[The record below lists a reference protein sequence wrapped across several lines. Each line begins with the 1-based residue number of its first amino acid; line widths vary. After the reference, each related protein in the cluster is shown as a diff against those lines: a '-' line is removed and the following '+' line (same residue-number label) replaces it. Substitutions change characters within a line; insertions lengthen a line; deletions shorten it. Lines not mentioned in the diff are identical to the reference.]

1 MYGKVITVTLNPSID
16 KTIQLNKLVP
26 YGLNRVKGTRIDPGG
41 KGINVGRVL
50 KSFGVEIKIT
60 GLIAGRQ
67 GEVLL
72 EHLHDFGIEADFM
85 RIPGE
90 TRTNLKIIDDS
101 VNQITEINEQGF
113 SVSQDDM
120 ESFLLKLD
128 TLSGDAEIV
137 ILSGSLPPGIPV
149 DYYATCA
156 RIAKNNGAKVLLDA
170 EGAVLFEGL
179 KAVPYAVKPNLQEL
193 GTLFHAE
200 FGSIR
205 QVAEAAR
212 KLIDGG
218 VEIVIVSMGPEGAV
232 YVTKNEIIKADS
244 WNIPVKST
252 VGAGDAMV
260 GALAYSI
267 LKGDSL
273 LEIARLS
280 TAAGTITVS
289 KEGTQF
295 CSYDE
300 VLASAG
306 KVNVRSIE
314 S

>member
-1 MYGKVITVTLNPSID
+1 MNGKVITVALNPSID
-16 KTIQLNKLVP
+16 KTIHLNKLVP
-26 YGLNRVKGTRIDPGG
+26 YGLNRVKGLRIDPGG

-50 KSFGVEIKIT
+50 KSFGVDVTVT
-60 GLIAGRQ
+60 GLLAGRQ
-67 GEVLL
+67 GEALL
-72 EHLHDFGIEADFM
+72 EHLSACGIEADFM
-85 RIPGE
+85 QIAGE
-90 TRTNLKIIDDS
+90 TRTNLKIVDES
-101 VNQITEINEQGF
+101 VGKITEINEQGF
-113 SVSQDDM
+113 YVSQDDM

-128 TLSGDAEIV
+128 NLSCEAEIL

-149 DYYATCA
+149 DFYATCT
-156 RIAKNNGAKVLLDA
+156 RIAKNNGAKVLIDA

-179 KAVPYAVKPNLQEL
+179 KATPYAVKPNLQEM

-200 FGSIR
+200 FNSIR

-232 YVTKNEIIKADS
+232 YVTKDEIIKADS

-260 GALAYSI
+260 GALAHSI
-267 LKGDSL
+267 LKGNSL
-273 LEIARLS
+273 EEIARIT

-295 CSYDE
+295 CNLEE
-300 VLASAG
+300 VEALKH
-306 KVNVRSIE
+306 KVIARSL
-314 S
+314 

>member
-1 MYGKVITVTLNPSID
+1 MNGKVIAVALNPSLD
-16 KTIQLNKLVP
+16 RTIRLKKLVP
-26 YGLNRVKGTRIDPGG
+26 YGLNRVRETRIDPGG

-50 KSFGVEIKIT
+50 NSFGVDVTVT
-60 GLIAGRQ
+60 GFIAGRQ

-72 EHLHDFGIEADFM
+72 EHLLHCGIDADFM
-85 RIPGE
+85 QVPGE
-90 TRTNLKIIDDS
+90 TRTNLKIVDES
-101 VNQITEINEQGF
+101 VSQITEINEQGF
-113 SVSQDDM
+113 FVSQDDM

-128 TLSGDAEIV
+128 TLSIGAEIA

-149 DYYATCA
+149 DFYATCT

-179 KAVPYAVKPNLQEL
+179 KAMPYAVKPNLQEL
-193 GTLFHAE
+193 GTLFHTE

-232 YVTKNEIIKADS
+232 YVTKDEIIKADS
-244 WNIPVKST
+244 WNIPVKSP

-267 LKGDSL
+267 LQGDTL
-273 LEIARLS
+273 DEIARVS

-295 CSYDE
+295 CSFDE
-300 VLASAG
+300 VQAL
-306 KVNVRSIE
+306 KQNVIARSL
-314 S
+314 

>member
-1 MYGKVITVTLNPSID
+1 MNGKVITVTLNPSID
-16 KTIQLNKLVP
+16 KTVQLNKLVP
-26 YGLNRVKGTRIDPGG
+26 YGLNRVKGMRIDPGG

-50 KSFGVEIKIT
+50 KSFGVDVTVT
-60 GLIAGRQ
+60 GFLAGRQ

-72 EHLHDFGIEADFM
+72 EHLSACGIEADFM
-85 RIPGE
+85 QIAGE
-90 TRTNLKIIDDS
+90 TRTNLKIVDES
-101 VNQITEINEQGF
+101 VGKITEINEQGF
-113 SVSQDDM
+113 YVSQDDM

-128 TLSGDAEIV
+128 TLSLGTEIV

-149 DYYATCA
+149 DFYATCT
-156 RIAKNNGAKVLLDA
+156 RIAKNNGAKVLIDG

-179 KAVPYAVKPNLQEL
+179 KAAPYAVKPNLQEL
-193 GTLFHAE
+193 GTLFHTE
-200 FGSIR
+200 FNSIR

-218 VEIVIVSMGPEGAV
+218 VAIVIVSMGPEGAV
-232 YVTKNEIIKADS
+232 YVTKDEIIKADS

-260 GALAYSI
+260 GAMAYSI

-273 LEIARLS
+273 DELARIS
-280 TAAGTITVS
+280 ITAGTITVS

-295 CSYDE
+295 CNFEE
-300 VLASAG
+300 VQALKQ
-306 KVNVRSIE
+306 KVIARSL
-314 S
+314 

>member
-1 MYGKVITVTLNPSID
+1 MSGKVITVTLNPSID
-16 KTIQLNKLVP
+16 KTIHLSKLVP
-26 YGLNRVKGTRIDPGG
+26 YGLNRVKGTRVDPGG

-50 KSFGVEIKIT
+50 QSFGIDVTAT
-60 GLIAGRQ
+60 GLIAGKQ

-72 EHLHDFGIEADFM
+72 EHLRDCGIKADFLQ
-85 RIPGE
+85 IPGE
-90 TRTNLKIIDDS
+90 TRTNLKIIDES
-101 VNQITEINEQGF
+101 VGQITEINEQGF

-120 ESFLLKLD
+120 ESFMLKLD
-128 TLSGDAEIV
+128 TLSENAEIV

-149 DYYATCA
+149 DFYATCA
-156 RIAKNNGAKVLLDA
+156 RIAKNKGAKVLLDA
-170 EGAVLFEGL
+170 EGVVLFEGV
-179 KAVPYAVKPNLQEL
+179 KAAPYAVKPNLQEL

-200 FGSIR
+200 FSSIR
-205 QVAEAAR
+205 QVAESAR
-212 KLIDGG
+212 KLIEDG

-232 YVTKNEIIKADS
+232 YVTKDQTIKADS
-244 WNIPVKST
+244 WNISVKNT

-267 LKGDSL
+267 LKRDTL
-273 LEIARLS
+273 EEIARLT

-295 CSYDE
+295 CSFEE
-300 VLASAG
+300 VLSSAG
-306 KVNVRSIE
+306 KVNIRSIE